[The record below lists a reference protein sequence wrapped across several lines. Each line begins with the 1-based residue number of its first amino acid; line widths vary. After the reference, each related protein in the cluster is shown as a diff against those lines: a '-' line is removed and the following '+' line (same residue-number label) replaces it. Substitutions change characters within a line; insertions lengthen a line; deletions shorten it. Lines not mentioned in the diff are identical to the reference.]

1 MEEEAAQ
8 IGLFSLVGGC
18 VMKNILQKTIYSRG
32 KQPMFGMQKRVAG
45 RGYWTALGLASA
57 FALSLAIGGTFWPA
71 SAPAQSRSAGPVIEV
86 PTEIIVAPAVVTPL
100 QIKITSSGALT
111 QQAILMIRGLPPRVT
126 LSEGRSFSPG
136 VWAVPLS
143 AVGKIEMAPA
153 HGTSGRSDL
162 TIELV
167 ALDGKVLA
175 NASSELY
182 ILPEGFAQEKPT
194 AAARAK
200 DRGNSIALTVGPL
213 GAKPD
218 NPAPPPAQSPA
229 ALAPTPGRLSAAEID
244 NARTLMRRGDE
255 NMQAGK
261 ISAARLFYQS
271 AADAGYAPAALAL
284 GATYDSRQLAQW
296 KVVGGQQGDPA
307 MARKWY
313 EKARELGAP
322 EADRRLQALGVN

>member
-1 MEEEAAQ
+1 
-8 IGLFSLVGGC
+8 
-18 VMKNILQKTIYSRG
+18 MKSILLKTIYSKG
-32 KQPMFGMQKRVAG
+32 KRPMFGMQKPVAG
-45 RGYWTALGLASA
+45 RGRWSAFGLASA
-57 FALSLAIGGTFWPA
+57 FALSLVIGGTLCPA
-71 SAPAQSRSAGPVIEV
+71 SAPAQSRSGGPVIEV
-86 PTEIIVAPAVVTPL
+86 PAEIIVVPAVVAPL
-100 QIKITSSGALT
+100 QIKITSPGALT

-175 NASSELY
+175 NANSALY
-182 ILPEGFAQEKPT
+182 ILPEGFAQEKP
-194 AAARAK
+194 AAAAPAGK

-213 GAKPD
+213 GARPA

-229 ALAPTPGRLSAAEID
+229 ALAPTPGRLSAAEMD

-271 AADAGYAPAALAL
+271 AAEAGYAPAALAL
-284 GATYDSRQLAQW
+284 GATYDNRQLAQW